1 MARRS
6 RGAWAHALGRAAESF
21 VARYLASKGCVI
33 LHQRYRC
40 ESGEIDL
47 VVRDGDVLA
56 FVEVKARR
64 RSDYGRPVEA
74 VDWRKRRR
82 LIATARHY
90 LRHQGLHPDEC
101 RFDVVSV
108 RVGGGRAEATWMRDA
123 FRP

>member
-1 MARRS
+1 MARGSRS
-6 RGAWAHALGRAAESF
+6 AWAHALGRAAESF
-21 VARYLASKGCVI
+21 AARFLVSKGCVI
-33 LHQRYRC
+33 LCERYRC

-64 RSDYGRPVEA
+64 RRDYGSPVEA

-90 LRHQGLHPDEC
+90 LRRRASQGNAC

-108 RVGGGRAEATWMRDA
+108 RVGGGKAEATWMRDA